1 MQSVPLDILYS
12 SSFDFTRAS
21 GFAAALVAVC
31 RGSPSGFLHWMGVL
45 CSSWVTT
52 SRGSTGR
59 SMINPAGCQG
69 LPSVDASNLMA
80 WRVALLCL
88 ATSAL
93 GGVWVIEQPGSS
105 ILIESDPMQMVCGLL
120 QVFKCRFWMWH
131 YQSRTAK
138 PTVLWSPSSAIRT
151 FWRGRLNLAEVRAE
165 KQARNPQNR
174 QAPTRKYKDAG
185 GRQRFQGT
193 SELKGTGKYTFKFGA
208 KIAEEMK
215 TLISRAPRPVF
226 QDADL
231 AEATDIWANW
241 SWDDSSWSSAEML
254 DVVKYLYGSKDLRI
268 PAKWRPLLP
277 ETL

>member
-1 MQSVPLDILYS
+1 M
-12 SSFDFTRAS
+12 
-21 GFAAALVAVC
+21 
-31 RGSPSGFLHWMGVL
+31 L
-45 CSSWVTT
+45 CVYTYGNLT
-52 SRGSTGR
+52 
-59 SMINPAGCQG
+59 PA
-69 LPSVDASNLMA
+69 
-80 WRVALLCL
+80 
-88 ATSAL
+88 
-93 GGVWVIEQPGSS
+93 
-105 ILIESDPMQMVCGLL
+105 
-120 QVFKCRFWMWH
+120 QVFKRRFWMWH

-193 SELKGTGKYTFKFGA
+193 SELKGTGTYAQLFSTRCFKFITSIYSFLGPTIFLSPWLLRKYTFKFGA

-215 TLISRAPRPVF
+215 SLISRAPRPVF

-231 AEATDIWANW
+231 AGATDIWANW

-254 DVVKYLYGSKDLRI
+254 DAVKYLYGSKDLRI
-268 PAKWRPLLP
+268 PAKWKPLLP